1 MIMPDINYHAVFRSF
16 PGPTALLSR
25 EFTILDVNDDYL
37 AAVGRER
44 QEVEGRNIFA
54 AFPPNPRAPGGQSQ
68 RRLLSSLEAVLATGE
83 RDTMELMRYDVEVPG
98 QHGVFDER
106 YWAVVNTPVLGSDG
120 TVELIENRA
129 EDATFIVRQVLKTQA
144 VSG

>member
-1 MIMPDINYHAVFRSF
+1 MTMPDINYQAVFRSF

-25 EFTILDVNDDYL
+25 EFTIVDVNEDYL

-44 QEVEGRNIFA
+44 QEIEGRNIFA
-54 AFPPNPRAPGGQSQ
+54 AFPPNPSEPDDQSQ
-68 RRLLSSLEAVLATGE
+68 RRLRSSLETVLATGE
-83 RDTMELMRYDVEVPG
+83 RDRMELMRYDVEVPG
-98 QHGVFDER
+98 QQGVFEER

-120 TVELIENRA
+120 TVELIENKA
-129 EDATFIVRQVLKTQA
+129 EDATFVVRQVLKTQA